1 MCSSVSVLIYI
12 LLSDYNI
19 QIPQWE
25 YYRVFQKVHNSG
37 REYGSRIR
45 IRASPTR

>member
-1 MCSSVSVLIYI
+1 MCGSVSVLIYV
-12 LLSDYNI
+12 LLSDCNI

-25 YYRVFQKVHNSG
+25 YYRVFQKVRNSD

-45 IRASPTR
+45 IRACPAR